1 VGVDQRQ
8 DGFAAFVAEHDQ
20 ELRGT
25 ALLLTGD
32 AAAADDL
39 LVAALARTHRR
50 WRRLGAP
57 AAALADTN
65 DALVS
70 ATLGRTRLPA
80 TGRDSV
86 LAAER
91 EDHPD
96 HRWLAALAGL
106 HPRTRAVAVLRLHEG
121 QDEDDVAALL
131 GCSPA
136 EVGAALADA
145 LAALAPLLA
154 GDPVE
159 PGEPAQPVEPV
170 AVPQPPPVAAPD
182 PPATP
187 GPTTDAADPYAIY
200 RRPGSPAPI
209 LVQRPAPAAAPAPTP
224 APLAV
229 RPQPGDDPNAIY
241 RRPT

>member
-1 VGVDQRQ
+1 MDQRR
-8 DGFAAFVAEHDQ
+8 DGFAAFVAEHEQ

-32 AAAADDL
+32 AAAADEL
-39 LVAALARTHRR
+39 LVAALARTYRR

-57 AAALADTN
+57 ATALADTH

-86 LAAER
+86 LAAEPD
-91 EDHPD
+91 EHPD
-96 HRWLAALAGL
+96 HRWLAALAEL
-106 HPRTRAVAVLRLHEG
+106 DPRTRAVAVLRLHEA
-121 QDEDDVAALL
+121 QDEDDVATLL

-145 LAALAPLLA
+145 LATLAPLLA
-154 GDPVE
+154 SEPVE
-159 PGEPAQPVEPV
+159 PDQPVEPV
-170 AVPQPPPVAAPD
+170 AAPQPPPVAVPD
-182 PPATP
+182 PPVTP
-187 GPTTDAADPYAIY
+187 GPTTDPADPYAIY
-200 RRPGSPAPI
+200 RRPGTPAP
-209 LVQRPAPAAAPAPTP
+209 LPVQRPAPAAAPAPTP

-229 RPQPGDDPNAIY
+229 RPQPSDDPNAIY